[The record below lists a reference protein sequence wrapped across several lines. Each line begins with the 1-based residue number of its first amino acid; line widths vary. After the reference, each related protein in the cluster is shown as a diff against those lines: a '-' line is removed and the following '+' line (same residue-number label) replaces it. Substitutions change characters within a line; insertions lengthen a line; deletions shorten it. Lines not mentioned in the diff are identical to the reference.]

1 MSSDA
6 AACAGDSGAEE
17 IASSLSHGAGIV
29 LSIGGLALLVARA
42 ALSGSALAISAVS
55 VFGATLVLAYTASTL
70 YHAIPIERAKPILR
84 ALDHVAIFLLIAG
97 TYTPFTWLAL
107 PPVRGWALFALIWAL
122 AIIGSVLEFLPRPRH
137 RALAVSLYLAMG
149 WAAVIAI
156 VPLEASL
163 TRAGLILLLA
173 GGAAYTFGVPF
184 YLLRRLRWHHPIW
197 HLFVLAGSVLHYLA
211 VLLYV
216 LPMV

>member
-1 MSSDA
+1 MSTHA
-6 AACAGDSGAEE
+6 ATHPADSWVEE
-17 IASSLSHGAGIV
+17 LASSLSHGAGIV

-42 ALSGSALAISAVS
+42 ALSGSALAISAAS
-55 VFGATLVLAYTASTL
+55 IFGATLILAYTASTL
-70 YHAIPIERAKPILR
+70 YHAIPIARAKPVLQ

-107 PPVRGWALFALIWAL
+107 PPARGWSLFALIWAL
-122 AIIGSVLEFLPRPRH
+122 AIVGSVLEFLPRPRH
-137 RALAVSLYLAMG
+137 RALAVALYLAMG
-149 WAAVIAI
+149 WAALIAI

-163 TRAGLILLLA
+163 TRAGLLLLLA

-184 YLLRRLRWHHPIW
+184 YLSRRLRWHHPIW

-216 LPMV
+216 LPMA